1 MKFSQSGLNNHPLVE
16 QAFTASYAKATQ
28 GETFD
33 AVLQKVK
40 QKMENWYNETWS
52 FYQTTSYDDKTEME
66 NRKKRLDGEY
76 NGYLSR
82 AEIVAQEVV
91 EGDFSLLNLRPAQ
104 EILDYAE
111 NTPPHILAA
120 ALLLPGIKS
129 DDDVKNI
136 AADFGAETG
145 DLVHELY
152 HIKDDPDLEGYTE
165 QDLEDFKDDPVE
177 PQWELDRLTAASPD
191 VKTVY
196 LARMTVLMQ
205 HEIDTTKADLRQNSK
220 ADVALEAGRE
230 EKTYGLANA
239 VARINPEMDRRFRDA
254 FNELASLTSSTL
266 RLAVD
271 RGDDLVLKPAEKMIL
286 QQVKPKEKTDREPPG
301 VDVI

>member
-16 QAFTASYAKATQ
+16 QAFNVSYARATQ

-33 AVLQKVK
+33 ATLQKVK

-52 FYQTTSYDDKTEME
+52 FYQTTSYDDKTEMA

-76 NGYLSR
+76 EGYLSR
-82 AEIVAQEVV
+82 AGTVAQEVL

-104 EILDYAE
+104 EIIDYAE
-111 NTPPHILAA
+111 NTPPHVLAA

-129 DDDVKNI
+129 DDDVEKMT
-136 AADFGAETG
+136 ADFGAETG
-145 DLVHELY
+145 ELLHALY
-152 HIKDDPDLEGYTE
+152 HIKDDPDLESYSA

-191 VKTVY
+191 VKTIY

-205 HEIDTTKADLRQNSK
+205 HEIDTTKADLRQDSK

-230 EKTYGLANA
+230 EKVYGLANA

-286 QQVKPKEKTDREPPG
+286 QQVKPKEKTDREPPP

>member
-16 QAFTASYAKATQ
+16 QAFNTAYAKATQ
-28 GETFD
+28 GDNFD
-33 AVLQKVK
+33 AALQQVK
-40 QKMENWYNETWS
+40 RNMESWYSEMRQFHQKTS
-52 FYQTTSYDDKTEME
+52 FDNTELE
-66 NRKKRLDGEY
+66 RKKKRLDGEY
-76 NGYLSR
+76 NAYLSG
-82 AEIVAQEVV
+82 AEAVARDVL

-111 NTPPHILAA
+111 NTPPHVVAA
-120 ALLLPGIKS
+120 ALLLPGIRS
-129 DDDVKNI
+129 DDDVKSI
-136 AADFGAETG
+136 AAAFGAETG
-145 DLVHELY
+145 GLVHALY
-152 HIKDDPDLEGYTE
+152 HIKDDPDLDVYTE
-165 QDLEDFKDDPVE
+165 QDLEDFKDDPVD
-177 PQWELDRLTAASPD
+177 PQWELDRLTVASAE

-205 HEIDTTKADLRQNSK
+205 HEIDTTKAAMRQDSK
-220 ADVALEAGRE
+220 ADIALETGRE

-254 FNELASLTSSTL
+254 FNELASLTSSSL

-286 QQVKPKEKTDREPPG
+286 QQVKPKEKPSNEPPSKE
-301 VDVI
+301 VL